1 MANEQEPIDQ
11 ENEAQRLAREAREAK
26 EGVSSSVLPDP
37 AEQAKDQAEA
47 DEDSEEDASRP
58 A

>member
-11 ENEAQRLAREAREAK
+11 ETEAQRQAREKREAE
-26 EGVSSSVLPDP
+26 EGVKSSVLPDP

-47 DEDSEEDASRP
+47 DELSDKDAERP